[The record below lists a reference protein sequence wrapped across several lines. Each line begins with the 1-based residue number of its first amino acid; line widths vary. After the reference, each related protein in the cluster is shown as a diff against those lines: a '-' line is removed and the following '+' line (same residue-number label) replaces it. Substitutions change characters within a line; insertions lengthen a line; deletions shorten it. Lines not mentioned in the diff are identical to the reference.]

1 MNKHTFF
8 LVTLFAISFVGPLS
22 AASLSISG
30 PSHPYMYD
38 VFGNNYTGI
47 APASGAVSSTVLA
60 KSGKLRLPNGKWIN
74 LSVTAS
80 GRGVSTNVIFH
91 NTNKHTLSL
100 YLKLQE
106 KIVSINEKGKPEY
119 LLVAKEYSGAK
130 AVDPCVPN
138 IECVK

>member
-1 MNKHTFF
+1 MNKCIIS
-8 LVTLFAISFVGPLS
+8 LATLFAISFVGPLC
-22 AASLSISG
+22 AANLSISG

-38 VFGNNYTGI
+38 VFGNSYTGV
-47 APASGAVSSTVLA
+47 APASGAVSSTILA
-60 KSGKLRLPNGKWIN
+60 KSGKLREPNGKWYD
-74 LSVTAS
+74 LSVTSS
-80 GRGVSTNVIFH
+80 GRAVSTTVRFY

-119 LLVAKEYSGAK
+119 LLVTKEYSGTK